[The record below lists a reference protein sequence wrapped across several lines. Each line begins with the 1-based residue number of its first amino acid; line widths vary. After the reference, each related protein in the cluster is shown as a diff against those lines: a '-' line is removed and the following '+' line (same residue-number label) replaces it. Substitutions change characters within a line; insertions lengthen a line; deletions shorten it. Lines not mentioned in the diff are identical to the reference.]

1 MHGGLLQHLKRLPRV
16 LRTTMILL
24 ACALMLPACK
34 ETPFRFDVVPLPVGT
49 SSLIRAGYHGDH
61 ANWVCIDKI
70 HDEYVTQWQ
79 ATVQREITGI
89 VSSISQRSNVLDTRM
104 QGSWLK
110 DQEFMEQLRK
120 RHGALLTQLSLLDTN
135 LFAQWGDCVGADNE
149 PKIQNMAMDRAIA
162 RAKSV
167 ATPGAQSF
175 IDLREVLT
183 KVKFTPEQLALFDEH
198 MKTYARALLPAAND
212 FAAAHI
218 RRPMDGNDQSIY
230 KAASTI
236 TALNVRT
243 IEMLQGLADQDAVDR
258 FKIEFVN
265 QESWKP
271 TEWQKA
277 APLLIVRLPN
287 LQQPQRVEIAKIVLE
302 WEKEDRE
309 LALRIASA
317 MLRGKDDPRAQLSKD
332 ARQEL
337 LKQRNMAMVKI
348 AGDEYKDLLAPL
360 RKQSGQQ
367 LRDSIAAL
375 LPSETLNDVFAVL
388 PPEPPVAAPDGWPIR
403 KSSETF
409 ALFLPPDFQ
418 PWVES
423 RLRPLQPHGDTET
436 AVSMMLLADSV
447 ESWNTTFEAHAVKI
461 KVAEDHMKEAS
472 SPDMSVPE
480 LQRRLRALVSEVD
493 SARNALT
500 KIEDDTIAELAAVLG
515 LDPSHPR
522 VERLRIERAVT
533 ASNIDWRKIPM
544 GSLLKIDREATID
557 VPTAFAQAKLSPE
570 ASAITD
576 AAIIDS
582 AVALVESSDRLRT
595 ATIDALRSF
604 VLNMKKMMMEFKFD
618 EKDQVA
624 SEERL
629 REILTAA
636 TKSVEPTVRARVAVQ
651 QELLQDTCLA
661 LSSDDAREL
670 KQAYWRFAYPEIF
683 YDRHPAD
690 DMFDQMIAEL
700 PQNES
705 RQNADKLLALRQS
718 AQDELL
724 KKIIDARKL
733 WANDDFTIS
742 KNNFDQLQR
751 RAPSLAILL
760 DVREEIN
767 VRALRELALMAGEDS
782 SAWSKLTKWVETPW
796 IYSEN

>member
-1 MHGGLLQHLKRLPRV
+1 
-16 LRTTMILL
+16 
-24 ACALMLPACK
+24 
-34 ETPFRFDVVPLPVGT
+34 
-49 SSLIRAGYHGDH
+49 
-61 ANWVCIDKI
+61 
-70 HDEYVTQWQ
+70 
-79 ATVQREITGI
+79 
-89 VSSISQRSNVLDTRM
+89 
-104 QGSWLK
+104 
-110 DQEFMEQLRK
+110 
-120 RHGALLTQLSLLDTN
+120 
-135 LFAQWGDCVGADNE
+135 
-149 PKIQNMAMDRAIA
+149 
-162 RAKSV
+162 
-167 ATPGAQSF
+167 
-175 IDLREVLT
+175 
-183 KVKFTPEQLALFDEH
+183 
-198 MKTYARALLPAAND
+198 
-212 FAAAHI
+212 
-218 RRPMDGNDQSIY
+218 
-230 KAASTI
+230 
-236 TALNVRT
+236 
-243 IEMLQGLADQDAVDR
+243 
-258 FKIEFVN
+258 
-265 QESWKP
+265 
-271 TEWQKA
+271 
-277 APLLIVRLPN
+277 
-287 LQQPQRVEIAKIVLE
+287 
-302 WEKEDRE
+302 
-309 LALRIASA
+309 

-337 LKQRNMAMVKI
+337 FKQRNMAMVKI
-348 AGDEYKDLLAPL
+348 AGDQFKDLLAPL

-388 PPEPPVAAPDGWPIR
+388 APEPPDAVPDGWPIR

-461 KVAEDHMKEAS
+461 KVAEDRMKEAS

-690 DMFDQMIAEL
+690 DMFDQMMGEL
-700 PQNES
+700 KQNES

-760 DVREEIN
+760 NVREEIN

-782 SAWSKLTKWVETPW
+782 SAWSKLTEWVETPW

>member
-1 MHGGLLQHLKRLPRV
+1 MHGGLLQRLKRLPRV

-70 HDEYVTQWQ
+70 HDEYVAQWQ

-89 VSSISQRSNVLDTRM
+89 VSSISQRSNVLDARM

-120 RHGALLTQLSLLDTN
+120 RHGALLTQLSLLDAN
-135 LFAQWGDCVGADNE
+135 LFAQWGDCVGADNA
-149 PKIQNMAMDRAIA
+149 PKIQDMAMDRAIA

-243 IEMLQGLADQDAVDR
+243 IEMLQGLTDQDAVDR

-302 WEKEDRE
+302 WEKEDHE
-309 LALRIASA
+309 LALRIATA

-348 AGDEYKDLLAPL
+348 AGDPYKDLLAPL

-388 PPEPPVAAPDGWPIR
+388 APEPPVATPDGWPIR

-461 KVAEDHMKEAS
+461 KVAEDRMKEAS

-544 GSLLKIDREATID
+544 GSLIKIDREATID

-636 TKSVEPTVRARVAVQ
+636 TKSVQPTVRARVAVQ

-690 DMFDQMIAEL
+690 DMFDQMMAEL

-724 KKIIDARKL
+724 NRIIDARKL

>member
-1 MHGGLLQHLKRLPRV
+1 MHGGLLQHLKRLPRI
-16 LRTTMILL
+16 LRTTIILL

-89 VSSISQRSNVLDTRM
+89 VSSISQRSNVLDARM

-120 RHGALLTQLSLLDTN
+120 RHGALLTQLSLLDAN
-135 LFAQWGDCVGADNE
+135 LFAQWGDCVGADNA
-149 PKIQNMAMDRAIA
+149 PKIQDMAMDRAIA

-348 AGDEYKDLLAPL
+348 AGDPYKDLLAPL

-388 PPEPPVAAPDGWPIR
+388 PPEPPDAAPDGWPIR

-418 PWVES
+418 SWVES

-461 KVAEDHMKEAS
+461 KVAEDRMKEAS

-636 TKSVEPTVRARVAVQ
+636 TKSVQPTVRARVAVQ

-690 DMFDQMIAEL
+690 DMFDQMMGEL
-700 PQNES
+700 RQNES

-724 KKIIDARKL
+724 NRIIDARKL

-767 VRALRELALMAGEDS
+767 VRALREMALMAGEDS

-796 IYSEN
+796 IYSGN